1 MYEDT
6 RRVVA
11 TDLEELEA
19 GHTARALPVAHSGAN
34 NRTIL
39 LVQSDPDEESLT
51 LLAFQK
57 VGLKNRVVVVRDGI
71 AALEYLFGPGDHE
84 GRDTQFMP
92 ELVLVLVLVDLTM
105 PHLNSADLLRRMRLS
120 ERTKSLPVLGLV
132 SSTEGQDVLE
142 GQDLEADGYI
152 QKPIEP
158 IRLLEV
164 LERLER
170 LHWVVS
176 D

>member
-11 TDLEELEA
+11 TDHEELEA
-19 GHTARALPVAHSGAN
+19 RYTARELPVAHSVVHSGTN
-34 NRTIL
+34 NRTVL
-39 LVQSDPDEESLT
+39 LVQSDPEEEFLT

-57 VGLKNRVVVVRDGI
+57 VKLKNRVLVVRDGI
-71 AALEYLFGPGDHE
+71 DALNYLFSPGDYQ
-84 GRDTQFMP
+84 GRNTEFMP
-92 ELVLVLVLVDLTM
+92 ELILLDLTM
-105 PHLNSADLLRRMRLS
+105 PHSNGADLLRRMRLS
-120 ERTKSLPVLGLV
+120 ERTKSLPVLGLI
-132 SSTEGQDVLE
+132 SSTEEQDVLE

-158 IRLLEV
+158 VRLLEA

-170 LHWVVS
+170 LHWVIS